1 MIFINLSVTALI
13 KKFRCF
19 YYTLL
24 PDTKRQKLRDS
35 KIRFEV
41 KGTASVIART
51 SVKTPTHTKFHN
63 ILTEYLSYR
72 ADTDNRTIV
81 HKIRDNALH
90 TKNNVMT

>member
-1 MIFINLSVTALI
+1 MKRKRLI
-13 KKFRCF
+13 
-19 YYTLL
+19 
-24 PDTKRQKLRDS
+24 DS

-90 TKNNVMT
+90 TENNVMNLKCSTTAEQNSKRPKQSSR